1 MIGQLVLLF
10 CGCALLAIAFGLL
23 VRHERGWVWRW
34 KSGYIMELIDT
45 HQIVVNSGV
54 PGMVYLINKE
64 ALRFPPEERKYDV
77 AYSEPYL
84 RRFYKDGDG
93 TVEWL
98 MKYSY
103 TFKLAPGMSRS
114 HAVIKNLTSDGIE

>member
-1 MIGQLVLLF
+1 MIGQLILLA
-10 CGCALLAIAFGLL
+10 CGCALLAIGYGLL
-23 VRHERGWVWRW
+23 VHHERGWVFKWR
-34 KSGYIMELIDT
+34 SGYIMELLDT

-64 ALRFPPEERKYDV
+64 ALRFPPEERRYDV

-98 MKYSY
+98 MEYSY
-103 TFKLAPGMSRS
+103 TFKLSSKLNRS
-114 HAVIKNLTSDGIE
+114 HAVIKNLTDGGQ